1 MKKILLIQVLVLSF
15 FSCSIAQTKT
25 SNYNIAQD
33 LNDGLKITN
42 PAAVGINEDS
52 LFALFDLINFTPPHN
67 DYRALVV
74 IKDGKLVVDEYFNS
88 FGTTNINDIRS
99 AGKSITSML
108 AGIAIKEGLFK
119 PTDKVFSFFP
129 EYKNI
134 KNQSK
139 EKSNITIA
147 NLLIMSSGLASDDYK
162 DDSPGAESLMMN
174 ENDYL
179 KFCLDLPMDFKSGSQ
194 YAYSSVVAYLL
205 GSVIENTSKMKLED
219 FARKHLFG
227 PLQITQFFWLKSPE
241 GRNTGM
247 GNIYLA
253 GRDLAKLG
261 QLMLNNGKWN
271 NQQIIPVD
279 YVKKSSEK
287 HLDISDSDPFSH
299 GYGYMWYIAKEE
311 INGKEI
317 DFFFASG
324 NGGNK
329 IFIVPSLNMVVATLS
344 SAYGQG
350 RGQYR
355 SHLIFKKVLEAT
367 K

>member
-1 MKKILLIQVLVLSF
+1 MKKVLLIPILFMVSF
-15 FSCSIAQTKT
+15 YGSFAQTKT
-25 SNYNIAQD
+25 SNYNVARD
-33 LNDGLKITN
+33 LNDGLTITN
-42 PAAVGINEDS
+42 PASVGINEDS

-67 DYRALVV
+67 DYRALV
-74 IKDGKLVVDEYFNS
+74 IMKDGKLVVDEYFNS
-88 FGTTNINDIRS
+88 FGTTNILDIRS

-108 AGIAIKEGLFK
+108 AGVAIKQGLFK

-139 EKSNITIA
+139 EKSEITIA
-147 NLLIMSSGLASDDYK
+147 DLLIMSSGLASDDYK
-162 DDSPGAESLMMN
+162 DDSPGREDLMQYES
-174 ENDYL
+174 DYL
-179 KFCLDLPMDFKSGSQ
+179 KFCLDLPMDFKSGEK

-219 FARKHLFG
+219 FAEKHLFN
-227 PLQITQFFWLKSPE
+227 PLKIKQFFWLKSPE

-247 GNIYLA
+247 GNIYLS
-253 GRDLAKLG
+253 GRDLVKIG
-261 QLMLNNGKWN
+261 QLMLQNGKWD
-271 NQQIIPVD
+271 NQQIIPAD
-279 YVKKSSEK
+279 YVKKSFEK
-287 HLDISDSDPFSH
+287 HLDISDSDPYSH

-317 DFFFASG
+317 DFYFASG

-329 IFIVPSLNMVVATLS
+329 IFIIPSLNTVVATLS

-355 SHLIFKKVLEAT
+355 SHLIFRKVLEAVN
-367 K
+367 